1 MSISRDI
8 TLTINQE
15 SLLDFSTPELKLKF
29 LSVVEDSRCPVGVDC
44 IWEGNAKVRLQ
55 ISLSETNDSS
65 EIFELNTNLEPRSVQ
80 IEDYQIE
87 FFNLTPKPKV
97 DLKIEPE
104 NYIAIFSITNS
115 KTVIEL

>member
-104 NYIAIFSITNS
+104 NYIAIFSITNP
-115 KTVIEL
+115 KIVTEL